1 MSIISFAVTTAVLTA
16 FFTAEIIWTAVTYAK
31 AVRYKKRIKVKDAH
45 EKYLAEAAALFCFL
59 GLTLITLVPLCK
71 YDFDFTLK
79 VRETLR
85 VIMYGQMSLIFLFDL
100 LFGSKAYI
108 TDDGII
114 TTAAFFHKGKA
125 KYEIEKSE
133 VETFIL
139 LYTKKVKHDFSFVF
153 KPKYENDMTN
163 IMDYLG
169 YEKFDGTAPNF
180 SKQSYTKRNI
190 ITLLCTLLIFVC
202 GLLGWYALAK
212 PVVFVGD
219 KIVKTDS
226 EYVLF
231 STAGYENLLFSNNSK
246 YYGELA
252 EKADGMYDYV
262 DHSENITSDDIA
274 ALQQMPNLKH
284 LNVATN
290 NIDDLT
296 EIGKLTQLEGLAFGG
311 GKMYL
316 KPNDYSPIK
325 NLTNLKYFSGLG
337 LYNFNDMTVFEK
349 MDDLIYFELTFAD
362 IQNGLDVI
370 CGKEHLLD
378 LSLYRCTAEDF
389 SPIEKCVN
397 LKRLSLSDTNV
408 TDISFLKN
416 LTELEY
422 LDIDNTNPEEY
433 NKIGCC
439 TKLKFLYI
447 SDTNITDLSFLK
459 NLKSLERLDM
469 VGIDN
474 AEDYSVLLE
483 IPSLKHIDMSPKDS
497 IPHEII
503 EMLREK
509 GIECD
514 VRY

>member
-1 MSIISFAVTTAVLTA
+1 MKAIIFWTVFTAFTAGFLVTCAIEAVSTVVKKRKHGKRITIKPNPNNYGWIIFFGILQGMNAGLAIYSLDGCRFTESVLNRIKIVCYLLIVCSCILAFFLRTRAYITEDGIISNMSFFPAKSVKYSVETVENTIKIKLYTKRKNYDNMYFTKDKEAVSMLEKLYDEFDGAA
-16 FFTAEIIWTAVTYAK
+16 PS
-31 AVRYKKRIKVKDAH
+31 VKFKSGTV
-45 EKYLAEAAALFCFL
+45 KYL
-59 GLTLITLVPLCK
+59 LTLLCA
-71 YDFDFTLK
+71 
-79 VRETLR
+79 
-85 VIMYGQMSLIFLFDL
+85 SLIFIGGIFAWY
-100 LFGSKAYI
+100 SI
-108 TDDGII
+108 T
-114 TTAAFFHKGKA
+114 
-125 KYEIEKSE
+125 
-133 VETFIL
+133 
-139 LYTKKVKHDFSFVF
+139 
-153 KPKYENDMTN
+153 
-163 IMDYLG
+163 
-169 YEKFDGTAPNF
+169 
-180 SKQSYTKRNI
+180 
-190 ITLLCTLLIFVC
+190 
-202 GLLGWYALAK
+202 K

-325 NLTNLKYFSGLG
+325 NLINLKYFSGLG
-337 LYNFNDMTVFEK
+337 LYNCNDMTIFK
-349 MDDLIYFELTFAD
+349 DMDNLIYFELTAAE
-362 IQNGLDVI
+362 IQTGLDII
-370 CGKEHLLD
+370 CGKENLLD
-378 LSLYRCTAEDF
+378 LNLYRCTAEDF

-397 LKRLSLSDTNV
+397 LKRLSLSDSNV

-439 TKLKFLYI
+439 TKLKYLYI
-447 SDTNITDLSFLK
+447 SNTNITDLSFLK

-483 IPSLKHIDMSPKDS
+483 MPSLKHINMSPKDS
-497 IPHEII
+497 IPNEII

>member
-85 VIMYGQMSLIFLFDL
+85 VIIYGQMSLIFLFDL

-296 EIGKLTQLEGLAFGG
+296 EIGKLTQLEGFAFGG
-311 GKMYL
+311 GNMFA
-316 KPNDYSPIK
+316 KPQDYSPIK
-325 NLTNLKYFSGLG
+325 NLINLKYFSGLG
-337 LYNFNDMTVFEK
+337 LHNFNDLTLFENT
-349 MDDLIYFELTFAD
+349 DNLVLFELTGAE
-362 IQNGLDVI
+362 IKSGLDKI
-370 CGKEHLLD
+370 CEKENLLD
-378 LSLYRCTAEDF
+378 LNLYLCTAESF
-389 SPIEKCVN
+389 SDIGRCTK
-397 LKRLSLSDTNV
+397 LKSLVLADTNV
-408 TDISFLKN
+408 KDLSFIEN

-422 LDIDNTNPEEY
+422 LNIQNTNAENY
-433 NKIGCC
+433 YKIGKC
-439 TKLKFLYI
+439 TKLKSLTINNANIIDI
-447 SDTNITDLSFLK
+447 SFVK
-459 NLKSLERLDM
+459 NLKSLERLNM

>member
-1 MSIISFAVTTAVLTA
+1 MKAIIFWTVFSA
-16 FFTAEIIWTAVTYAK
+16 FTAGFLVTCIIEIVSTTI
-31 AVRYKKRIKVKDAH
+31 KKSKHGKHITVKPYPNNYGWIIFFGILQGMNAGLAIYSLKNCRFTGSILNRIKIVC
-45 EKYLAEAAALFCFL
+45 YLLIICSCILAYFL
-59 GLTLITLVPLCK
+59 RT
-71 YDFDFTLK
+71 
-79 VRETLR
+79 R
-85 VIMYGQMSLIFLFDL
+85 
-100 LFGSKAYI
+100 AYI
-108 TDDGII
+108 TEEGII
-114 TTAAFFHKGKA
+114 SNTSFFPVKSV
-125 KYEIEKSE
+125 KYS
-133 VETFIL
+133 VETVENEIKIK
-139 LYTKKVKHDFSFVF
+139 LYTKRKN
-153 KPKYENDMTN
+153 Y
-163 IMDYLG
+163 DYMYYAKDKEAISML
-169 YEKFDGTAPNF
+169 EKLYDEFDGNSPSVKFKSGTV
-180 SKQSYTKRNI
+180 KYLL
-190 ITLLCTLLIFVC
+190 TLLCTSLIFFV
-202 GLLGWYALAK
+202 GIFAWYETQK